1 MIDENRLDK
10 KLKYAELFS
19 FYSELFTDKQRDVFQ
34 LYCYQDLSLSEI
46 SEDLSISRQ
55 AVHDTI
61 HRVEDLLD
69 VYEQKLSL
77 SQKFNNRREKI
88 KELNK
93 LVTDIDERLKQ
104 VSRSPLVECKDEI
117 CELID
122 EFSKL
127 KIKIDEIDIS

>member
-19 FYSELFTDKQRDVFQ
+19 FYSELLTDKQKDVFQ

-55 AVHDTI
+55 AVHDAI
-61 HRVEDLLD
+61 HRVENLLD

-77 SQKFNNRREKI
+77 SKKFNTRQENIQEINNVLIQMDKCVKLI
-88 KELNK
+88 SKDKQMAKNNNICDLEDKLNK
-93 LVTDIDERLKQ
+93 LKQ
-104 VSRSPLVECKDEI
+104 QVD
-117 CELID
+117 
-122 EFSKL
+122 
-127 KIKIDEIDIS
+127 KIDI